1 MKFSNS
7 TKFFKKNNFIT
18 DVIFGPIESYSLA
31 QIIRFA
37 GVWETPV
44 ISPGGMA
51 EAFTMK
57 ESLVNIHIKFSH
69 FHTDFSERIS
79 NGVNLIEIQT
89 GIYNVDTF
97 NRQS

>member
-1 MKFSNS
+1 MWFPFCCRTQTMKFQIRRNS
-7 TKFFKKNNFIT
+7 FIT

-57 ESLVNIHIKFSH
+57 ESLVNIPNCP
-69 FHTDFSERIS
+69 FHNDFFRA
-79 NGVNLIEIQT
+79 NC
-89 GIYNVDTF
+89 
-97 NRQS
+97 